1 MHAEDNGLAVDF
13 TVTTPRQTPD
23 PAISAPLRPRGVAP
37 QRRGAGSDRR
47 PGAAGRGS
55 TGRPQE
61 GRREAPQPRRD
72 LSGTRTPAKPSR
84 RATGP
89 GFARPDPSSARR
101 PRAAISGVVP
111 DVRRT
116 TAPPLALV
124 PLNVPQSRRRV
135 KNASITKIWST
146 LLYPSLSAN
155 HSAQRVDNSWLA
167 SARKSPGTGLKEHP
181 CEIAS

>member
-1 MHAEDNGLAVDF
+1 MRYVGVAAIAAPLAIGRLLAQLPAMHAEDNGLAVDF

-47 PGAAGRGS
+47 PGAASRGS

-61 GRREAPQPRRD
+61 GRKEAPQPRRD

-89 GFARPDPSSARR
+89 GFTRPDPSSAEATARR
-101 PRAAISGVVP
+101 DQLGHRARLDLSEPCFQQPRV
-111 DVRRT
+111 
-116 TAPPLALV
+116 
-124 PLNVPQSRRRV
+124 
-135 KNASITKIWST
+135 
-146 LLYPSLSAN
+146 
-155 HSAQRVDNSWLA
+155 
-167 SARKSPGTGLKEHP
+167 
-181 CEIAS
+181 